1 MTIAITQSKFRTQL
15 KKYLDQIN
23 EDNETVYVTRSNNS
37 SVAVVNQDKL
47 NWLERYARSEE
58 GSREHAIARDQ
69 LIRQKIIAPDPIV
82 KSNYTYWSQFNE

>member
-1 MTIAITQSKFRTQL
+1 MALAITQSVFRTQL

-23 EDNETVYVTRSNNS
+23 DNNETIYVTRSNNP

-47 NWLERYARSEE
+47 NWLEKYAQSEE

-69 LIRQKIIAPDPIV
+69 LIKQGIIAADPVV
-82 KSNYTYWSQFNE
+82 KSDDSYWGQFNG

>member
-1 MTIAITQSKFRTQL
+1 MALAITQSTFRTQL

-58 GSREHAIARDQ
+58 GSKEHAIARDQ

-82 KSNYTYWSQFNE
+82 KSNDDYWSQFNG